1 VPERPDRVRLE
12 TNDVAFAGAAV
23 ISTNDMRPGQT
34 LDIEGTLFTIVN
46 YQHVKPGKGQAFVK
60 TKLKNIK
67 SGAVVDRTFRADEK
81 VNLAVLDKRE
91 MQYLYEDE
99 AGLVFMDNES
109 YEQVHVD
116 PDLLGI
122 ARKFLKDGTVCL
134 IPVYEGTPVGAD
146 LPVTLEL
153 EITETEPG
161 LKGDRVAGA
170 LKPAT
175 LETGATVQVPL
186 FVTVGDKIKVDTR
199 SGEYLSRA

>member
-1 VPERPDRVRLE
+1 M
-12 TNDVAFAGAAV
+12 

-34 LDIEGTLFTIVN
+34 LDIDGTLFTITY

-60 TKLKNIK
+60 TKLKNVK

-91 MQYLYEDE
+91 MQYLYRDE
-99 AGLVFMDNES
+99 AGLVFMDNEN

-116 PDLLGI
+116 PDLLGD
-122 ARKFLKDGTVCL
+122 AVHYLKDGTVCL
-134 IPVYEGTPVGAD
+134 VPVYEGTPVGAD
-146 LPVTLEL
+146 MPSTVVL
-153 EITETEPG
+153 EITDTEPG
-161 LKGDRVAGA
+161 LKGDRVSGA

-186 FVTVGDKIKVDTR
+186 FIEKGESIKVDTR
-199 SGEYLSRA
+199 SGEYISRA

>member
-1 VPERPDRVRLE
+1 M
-12 TNDVAFAGAAV
+12 

-34 LDIEGTLFTIVN
+34 LELDGTLFTIVN

-60 TKLKNIK
+60 TKLKNVK

-116 PDLLGI
+116 RDLLGD
-122 ARKFLKDGTVCL
+122 ARKFLKDGTVCM
-134 IPVYEGTPVGAD
+134 IPVYDGTPIGAE
-146 LPVTLEL
+146 LPVAMEL

-161 LKGDRVAGA
+161 LKGDRVSGA

-175 LETGATVQVPL
+175 VETGAVIQVPL
-186 FVTVGDKIKVDTR
+186 FFEIGDRIKVDTR
-199 SGEYLSRA
+199 SGDYLSRA

>member
-1 VPERPDRVRLE
+1 M
-12 TNDVAFAGAAV
+12 

-34 LDIEGTLFTIVN
+34 LDIDGSLFTIVN

-60 TKLKNIK
+60 TKLKNVK
-67 SGAVVDRTFRADEK
+67 SGAVTDKTFRADEK

-116 PDLLGI
+116 PGLLGD
-122 ARKFLKDGTVCL
+122 ARRFLKDGTVCL
-134 IPVYEGTPVGAD
+134 VPVYEGIPVGAE
-146 LPVTLEL
+146 LPVSVEL
-153 EITETEPG
+153 AITETEPG
-161 LKGDRVAGA
+161 VKGDRVSGA

-175 LETGATVQVPL
+175 VETGAVVQVPL
-186 FVTVGDKIKVDTR
+186 FFEIGDRIKVDTR
-199 SGEYLSRA
+199 TGEYMSRA

>member
-1 VPERPDRVRLE
+1 M
-12 TNDVAFAGAAV
+12 

-34 LDIEGTLFTIVN
+34 LDIEGALFTIVN

-91 MQYLYEDE
+91 MQYLYEDA

-116 PDLLGI
+116 PGLLGES
-122 ARKFLKDGTVCL
+122 RKFLTDGTTCL

-153 EITETEPG
+153 EVTETEPG

-170 LKPAT
+170 LKAAT
-175 LETGATVQVPL
+175 LETGATIQVPL
-186 FVTVGDKIKVDTR
+186 FVTIGDKVKVDTR
-199 SGEYLSRA
+199 SGEYISRV